1 MSTEL
6 VTIQDTGVNGSDLTL
21 TSFYGGKPGIMVQLT
36 QDSQYVQLTVRDCY
50 KLTIELANFI
60 KDQTR
65 CEAEKLQKKIDED
78 QELKNTILQD
88 AVECEH
94 FISDLKLIEIPLRLL
109 S

>member
-36 QDSQYVQLTVRDCY
+36 QDSQYVQLTVKDCY
-50 KLTIELANFI
+50 KLTIELFKFI
-60 KDQTR
+60 K
-65 CEAEKLQKKIDED
+65 D
-78 QELKNTILQD
+78 QELKNTIFQE